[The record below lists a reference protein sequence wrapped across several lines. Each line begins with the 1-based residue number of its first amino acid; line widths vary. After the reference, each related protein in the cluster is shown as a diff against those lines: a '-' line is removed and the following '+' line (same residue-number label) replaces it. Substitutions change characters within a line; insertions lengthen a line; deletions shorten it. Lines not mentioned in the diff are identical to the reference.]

1 MASDQRLVGG
11 FSMTHPFRLIV
22 FDFDGTLVDSLQF
35 IVTAFSRAFED
46 QGFPAPEPEAI
57 RRLIGLRLEA
67 ATVRLLF
74 DSQDPG
80 PNDMETAERI
90 VGSYRAAFQDM
101 RARNLVDEPLYPGV
115 RETLA
120 LLNRPEVCLG
130 IATGKGR
137 HGLISSLERHDLSGL
152 FVTLQTADDGPGKPH
167 PEILHRAM
175 SEVGVAPEETVVI
188 GDTSYDMEMAV
199 NAGVRALGVAWGYHG
214 AEELR
219 ASGAAHIVES
229 FPDLPSTLAALT

>member
-1 MASDQRLVGG
+1 MI
-11 FSMTHPFRLIV
+11 HPFRLIV

-46 QGFPAPEPEAI
+46 RGFEAPAPEAVRSI
-57 RRLIGLRLEA
+57 VGLRLETA
-67 ATVRLLF
+67 SARLLP
-74 DSQDPG
+74 DAE
-80 PNDMETAERI
+80 DMETAERI
-90 VGSYRAAFQDM
+90 AGSYRAAFQDM

-130 IATGKGR
+130 IATGKSR
-137 HGLISSLERHDLSGL
+137 RGLVSSLERHGMSEI

-175 SEVGVAPEETVVI
+175 SEAGAEPEETVMI

-219 ASGAAHIVES
+219 ASGAVHVVES
-229 FPDLPSTLAALT
+229 FPDLPANLANLTLERI